1 MPQVDVKRV
10 HGGNIWELERT
21 LGVTRERM
29 LDFSID
35 VNPLGF
41 PPGVRSIIAQ
51 TIDEIQHYPDPDA
64 HAFRKAIASH
74 HRISVESVLPG
85 NGSAEL
91 IALLATF
98 QPLTRAFVAVPT
110 FTEYEWALARR
121 GVEVVCA
128 CAEETN
134 GFHHGWD
141 AQMWQERLDGVQMIF
156 VCNPNNPT
164 GVAISKERVL
174 WLADRCQESGVL
186 LVVDEAYVDFTE
198 QPAAASVASEAA
210 TLDNVIVLRSLTKWF
225 AVPGLRLGYLVAHP
239 ELVGRLR
246 EWQSPWPL
254 NSFAL
259 AVGPALLADAVF
271 TERSR
276 ATMISLRH
284 AFYRQLQSVSGLQPF
299 PSSANFF
306 LCRLTARSMSAA
318 DLWRAMAKRGVL
330 IRYCDDFTGLEPGR
344 FIRLAVRNAAE
355 NERLIGALREVLS
368 DAG

>member
-10 HGGNIWELERT
+10 HGGNVWELERA
-21 LGVTRERM
+21 LGVTRDRM

-35 VNPLGF
+35 VNPLGS
-41 PPGVRSIIAQ
+41 PTGIRSIIEQ

-64 HAFRKAIASH
+64 QAFREAIASP

-91 IALLATF
+91 IALLAAF
-98 QPLTRAFVAVPT
+98 KPLTKALVAVPT

-134 GFHHGWD
+134 GFRHDWE
-141 AQMWQERLDGVQMIF
+141 AQMWRERLDGVQMVF

-164 GVAISKERVL
+164 GVALSKERAL
-174 WLADRCQESGVL
+174 WLADRCRESGAL
-186 LVVDEAYVDFTE
+186 LVVDEAYVDFAE
-198 QPAAASVASEAA
+198 HSEAVSVASEAA
-210 TLDNVIVLRSLTKWF
+210 ALDNLIVLRSLTKWF

-259 AVGPALLADAVF
+259 AAGPALLADAAF

-276 ATMISLRH
+276 TTMAGLRH
-284 AFYRQLQSVSGLQPF
+284 TFYRQLQSIPGLQPF

-318 DLWRAMAKRGVL
+318 DLWRALAKRGVL
-330 IRYCDDFTGLEPGR
+330 IRHCDDFTGLEPGR
-344 FIRLAVRNAAE
+344 FIRLAVRNAEE
-355 NERLIGALREVLS
+355 NERLIVALREVLS